1 MMQTKENM
9 EERKI
14 KEYKREEREIKEC
27 KREGL
32 DGIARRCEQI
42 ANNYFSLEDK
52 EWNLLLLFRDKLDK
66 LIEKK
71 YK

>member
-1 MMQTKENM
+1 MMQTKE
-9 EERKI
+9 EK
-14 KEYKREEREIKEC
+14 EIKES
-27 KREGL
+27 KKEGL
-32 DGIARRCEQI
+32 NGIARRCEQI

-66 LIEKK
+66 LIEKE